1 MNAAL
6 QCMIHTKDLTEY
18 FRSKKYLHEINQNN
32 PIGSKGKLIKSY
44 AKFMDAV
51 LTTEQ

>member
-18 FRSKKYLHEINQNN
+18 FRSKNYIPEINETN

-44 AKFMDAV
+44 AKFI
-51 LTTEQ
+51 